1 MLFADRD
8 ITLSYSPGSLYLNYP
23 SATLPLEIDI
33 PPTLSDDDVEAVAL
47 QFLARLD
54 RTLETTGSTYETTI
68 NASPSNMLPDSES
81 EMDEDERAE
90 IAEASTARQKETN
103 ESGAQMTCYLP

>member
-33 PPTLSDDDVEAVAL
+33 PLTLSDDDVEAVAL
-47 QFLARLD
+47 QFLA
-54 RTLETTGSTYETTI
+54 
-68 NASPSNMLPDSES
+68 
-81 EMDEDERAE
+81 
-90 IAEASTARQKETN
+90 
-103 ESGAQMTCYLP
+103 